1 MNELTGA
8 AARGAGTDPA
18 PEEHGAS
25 ERTAPGRHSVKPRS
39 SFLYPDDRLCLPCDS
54 PQMLFRPPAA
64 SATRSSGMSVDSAA
78 LQFVR
83 VTKIFQQRQVA
94 VSDISFVVPRGSTV
108 GLLGANG
115 SGKST
120 SIRMALG
127 LITPTVGTVEV
138 FGQRMHPGAKA
149 LRQRLGFLSD
159 EPAFPKDLNAIQY
172 LSFVGSCFGLSSI
185 DQNARLGTLL
195 RAVGLTDDAGRR
207 VGTYSTGMKTR
218 LGVAASLM
226 NDPELLIWD
235 EPTAGLDPISRMQ
248 TLDLLEKLRGN
259 KTVLLSSHILGDID
273 RVCDRLVIL
282 NKGQLLFDGPREELE
297 NMLEQRVLEVRA
309 EGDLGVYRRLI
320 LDRLHRRDIS
330 LDGSRIRLELSSKD
344 VVGDVVSSL
353 LTLAR
358 EADVKID
365 GVNSTGRQ
373 LEDAYLKLITEDEFR
388 GFDRAAHG

>member
-1 MNELTGA
+1 M
-8 AARGAGTDPA
+8 
-18 PEEHGAS
+18 
-25 ERTAPGRHSVKPRS
+25 
-39 SFLYPDDRLCLPCDS
+39 
-54 PQMLFRPPAA
+54 
-64 SATRSSGMSVDSAA
+64 SSGSVA
-78 LQFVR
+78 LRFAR

-94 VSDISFVVPRGSTV
+94 VSDVSFLVPRGSTV

-120 SIRMALG
+120 SIRIALG

-138 FGQRMHPGAKA
+138 FGERMHPGAKA

-159 EPAFPKDLNAIQY
+159 EPSFPKDLNAIQY
-172 LSFVGSCFGLSSI
+172 LSFVGSCFGLSKL
-185 DQNARLGTLL
+185 DQNARIGTLL
-195 RAVGLTDDAGRR
+195 RAVGLTEDAGRR

-218 LGVAASLM
+218 LGVAASLL

-273 RVCDRLVIL
+273 RVCDRLLIL
-282 NKGQLLFDGPREELE
+282 NKGQLLFDGPREQLE
-297 NMLEQRVLEVRA
+297 NMLEERVLEIHA
-309 EGDLGVYRRLI
+309 KGDLGGYRRLI
-320 LDRLHRRDIS
+320 HDRLHRRDIS
-330 LDGSRIRLELSSKD
+330 LDGSRVRLELSSKD

-353 LTLAR
+353 MVLAR
-358 EADVKID
+358 EADVRID
-365 GVNSTGRQ
+365 GINSTGRQ

-388 GFDRAAHG
+388 GFERAAHE